1 MYIIQSP
8 VELSYLA
15 YYSPKEG
22 GQEHNGI
29 STIQSGCRTTTGQC
43 LHRPLMSTIHTTNYQ
58 TYYVRFQVH
67 FSNSQVYIYP
77 HRERILDMSKRARS
91 NNDEPASK
99 RLRIEEGNQTS
110 PALCDKQAWGILQQF
125 LTTDMTMP
133 EMDNTLPMIGWNPD
147 VPCSP
152 GEGDDSES
160 LVNLNR
166 LMARH
171 VPPAPPSPAS
181 KTVNR
186 LSNSRRKRSH
196 GLRKSTHNPYI
207 IMEAEDDDEDGSD
220 EEEAWR
226 SESEQLQKAIRMSGP
241 SAKEKLA
248 KKIDDLANRFKE
260 NSGNSSQCRH
270 GLTSRA
276 ALIPLSSLEVSAPS
290 SRMYLLHIQ
299 RTAVEYIAEHL
310 RNQKFSV
317 TVSPWVAGQI
327 YVVADSPKSICDS
340 LPASHG
346 LAVKQCLRITDA
358 EREAVVGQSYY
369 MGLLLQDFHRDN
381 LELLASPHID
391 DIRLH
396 LESGWDKPFLKK
408 TVASFSMQFLR
419 MGDWARVVE
428 GALRGESGQVIST
441 DHTVG
446 SASLEFAFD
455 GRPEQIE
462 VRVEEIERVF
472 RVGDT
477 VKVVAGPYLGI
488 EGHIIQMRQD
498 VFDICQDIT
507 NKQVE
512 VSKYYLDRR
521 PLNHTMHSQIPMQQ
535 YLEPP
540 PESDSIEIGDYI
552 EVLDGRHMGKRGV
565 VDWYAKRSTYLW
577 FRDVLTQDG
586 RETSSGLSSISVPV
600 AMVRR
605 TSLTHTIQY
614 TKDKGY
620 DVRPGD
626 VVTVARGPEYQA
638 KGVVHSVD
646 IPNAHL
652 TILCDSDRSLQRTGL
667 KLHKVATKYGMRLN
681 GAMLEGPE
689 LTAFCEMRKR
699 SYLAPPPR
707 STTPPVE
714 KEKIAS
720 SPVVYLTGP
729 SSSPSNAWSTWSESL
744 DVDKAYNPT
753 STANPTS
760 LSTHDPWAV
769 DTQNAEAEN
778 LPDNSPI
785 PWLMSKDFSLTLST
799 YHVLLK
805 VSPNFLHACPDSFCG
820 ENGQAPEGHVAAFC
834 TSNGAGAAIEHHHIP
849 ASDLSPAPPCKKNQ
863 QCLVLDGAHRG
874 ALGTVVNCW
883 TKKKTV
889 DLRLSETVTVNLGFD
904 QLCLVEP
911 AKHMK

>member
-1 MYIIQSP
+1 
-8 VELSYLA
+8 
-15 YYSPKEG
+15 
-22 GQEHNGI
+22 
-29 STIQSGCRTTTGQC
+29 
-43 LHRPLMSTIHTTNYQ
+43 
-58 TYYVRFQVH
+58 
-67 FSNSQVYIYP
+67 
-77 HRERILDMSKRARS
+77 MSKRARS
-91 NNDEPASK
+91 NDDEPASK

-110 PALCDKQAWGILQQF
+110 PALCNKQAWGILQQF
-125 LTTDMTMP
+125 LTADMTMP
-133 EMDNTLPMIGWNPD
+133 EMDSALASYLGDRYSADDWVEPRRALF
-147 VPCSP
+147 S

-181 KTVNR
+181 KMVNR

-196 GLRKSTHNPYI
+196 GLCKSTHNPYI

-226 SESEQLQKAIRMSGP
+226 SESEQLQKAICVSGP

-248 KKIDDLANRFKE
+248 KKIDNLANRFKE
-260 NSGNSSQCRH
+260 SLGNSSQCRH

-276 ALIPLSSLEVSAPS
+276 ASIPLSSLEVSAPS

-327 YVVADSPKSICDS
+327 YVVADSPRSVCDS

-346 LAVKQCLRITDA
+346 LTVKQCLRITDA
-358 EREAVVGQSYY
+358 ECEAVVGSLFQLPSPAWVRIRHGPHRGSIGRVESQTENLVKVLIPLLRFPYSMPRGTRALLDQCRLPTNKAVSDIICDNKVVGWMYKGQSYY
-369 MGLLLQDFHRDN
+369 MGLPLQDFHCDN

-419 MGDWARVVE
+419 MSDWARVVE

-446 SASLEFAFD
+446 SASLEFVFD
-455 GRPEQIE
+455 GCPEQIE

-472 RVGDT
+472 QVGNT

-507 NKQVE
+507 NEQVE

-540 PESDSIEIGDYI
+540 PESNFIEIGDYI

-626 VVTVARGPEYQA
+626 VMTVARGPEYQA
-638 KGVVHSVD
+638 KGVVHSID

-652 TILCDSDRSLQRTGL
+652 TILCNSD
-667 KLHKVATKYGMRLN
+667 
-681 GAMLEGPE
+681 
-689 LTAFCEMRKR
+689 
-699 SYLAPPPR
+699 
-707 STTPPVE
+707 
-714 KEKIAS
+714 
-720 SPVVYLTGP
+720 
-729 SSSPSNAWSTWSESL
+729 
-744 DVDKAYNPT
+744 
-753 STANPTS
+753 
-760 LSTHDPWAV
+760 
-769 DTQNAEAEN
+769 
-778 LPDNSPI
+778 
-785 PWLMSKDFSLTLST
+785 
-799 YHVLLK
+799 
-805 VSPNFLHACPDSFCG
+805 
-820 ENGQAPEGHVAAFC
+820 
-834 TSNGAGAAIEHHHIP
+834 
-849 ASDLSPAPPCKKNQ
+849 
-863 QCLVLDGAHRG
+863 
-874 ALGTVVNCW
+874 
-883 TKKKTV
+883 
-889 DLRLSETVTVNLGFD
+889 
-904 QLCLVEP
+904 
-911 AKHMK
+911 